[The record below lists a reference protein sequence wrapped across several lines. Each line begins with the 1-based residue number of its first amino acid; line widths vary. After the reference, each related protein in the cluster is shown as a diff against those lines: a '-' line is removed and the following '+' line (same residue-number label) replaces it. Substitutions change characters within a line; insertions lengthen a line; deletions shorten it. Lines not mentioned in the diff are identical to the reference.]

1 MKTLASIIRG
11 ILWATIYIVAVVFL
25 ILLIII
31 CFVFGLESNI
41 DG

>member
-1 MKTLASIIRG
+1 MKTLASIIGG

-31 CFVFGLESNI
+31 CFVFGLESNLDI
-41 DG
+41 